1 MNEWLKQTLA
11 NLKDK
16 WSKWKP
22 VQKVIV
28 LVIIA
33 AVIVAIVLAART
45 SSKPSTVRLFDA
57 PVTSEESRNKILD
70 RINLENI
77 NATFTDEGYI
87 EVEDEATKRRV
98 RNILISENLVPSN
111 IDVWANY
118 YDRSWSTTDA
128 DQNVKL
134 KNTIQKQL
142 KQHIEAID
150 GVTTADVN
158 LVIPETSLFSST
170 QNPVTASIILKT
182 NTNSDI
188 LTNRTKILGIQ
199 RLVLTAVEGLTADN
213 IIITDSFGEQIN
225 DFEGMA
231 EIDRVDIVAKQEKLK
246 QKQAAKIRA
255 DVLNALQ
262 KTYSEDRCRDIVVSV
277 DMDMSKKQ
285 TDSTIYSPIVI
296 KEDNPDTPYDDSEYR
311 DVLPISQ
318 QTVTREWQGTGY
330 NPEGPAGVE
339 GQTPAVYSDMSNVIG
354 RSVETG
360 VTQNNVINTKQV
372 SEETAPKIDRVSVA
386 ANLDGIWTLK
396 LKKDAKTGQ
405 VIQGAYEIGDD
416 GFRIREYTPI
426 SEEELKKTE
435 DFLKAA
441 VGYDRSRGDT
451 VAVTNIRY
459 DRTEEFRAED
469 QAFFAIEQRRK
480 TILLVLVSLAI
491 IMVGFILFRVISK
504 ELERRRK
511 KREAEELER
520 RRRETEEALWNA
532 KEENEVVSMS
542 VEESRRL
549 ELQENAVAMAK
560 EHPEEV
566 ALLIRTWL
574 MEE

>member
-28 LVIIA
+28 LVIA
-33 AVIVAIVLAART
+33 AAIVVAIVLAAST
-45 SSKPSTVRLFDA
+45 SSKPTTVRLFDA
-57 PVTSEESRNKILD
+57 PVTNEESRNKILD

-77 NATFTDEGYI
+77 SATFTDEGYI

-182 NTNSDI
+182 NSNSDI

-231 EIDRVDIVAKQEKLK
+231 ESDRVDIVAKQEKLK

-311 DVLPISQ
+311 DTLPISQ
-318 QTVTREWQGTGY
+318 QTVTKEWQGTGY

-339 GQTPAVYSDMSNVIG
+339 GQTPPVYSDMSNVIG
-354 RSVETG
+354 KSVETG
-360 VTQNNVINTKQV
+360 VTQTNVINTKQV

-386 ANLDGIWTLK
+386 VNLDGIWTLK
-396 LKKDAKTGQ
+396 LKKDSKTGQ
-405 VIQGAYEIGDD
+405 VIQGSFEIGDD
-416 GFRIREYTPI
+416 GYRVREYTPI
-426 SEEELKKTE
+426 SDEELKKTE

-469 QAFFAIEQRRK
+469 QAFFAIEQRKK
-480 TILLVLVSLAI
+480 TILLVLISLAI

-549 ELQENAVAMAK
+549 ELQENAIAMAK